1 MTRIAGAAFRAHRLR
16 LAVSVSLVSKL
27 TAAGSQLLVLPVV
40 VLALGEARYAAFLG
54 VTALVA
60 WIGPLGFGLLPALT
74 RALSEAAARHDPV
87 AERRLV
93 SFGLL
98 LTLGMAAV
106 LVGVTLWAA
115 GHVDIAALVGAGA
128 EVDPGEVTAGFVAAV
143 GTVSIHF
150 FAATSGAIRAGYQ
163 EVHWTSSW
171 TTLANLMIVVA
182 VFAADQLEP
191 DIAAFALAL
200 YAPITLCY
208 LADYIL
214 IFRSRPY
221 LWPPQ
226 IMFRADEHQLPHAS
240 LKGLLRTSAVTWA
253 VQLHNCIVLFASV
266 LLVAHLSTDAET
278 AAFGTVMR
286 VLLLFSGLVMVVI
299 FPLVPALSDAHVR
312 GEGSWIRLNYLRLMR
327 LTLTVAGA
335 VAVGLVL
342 AGPLAFRLWLHGE
355 VAISWPLCAGFG
367 AFFVVWMA
375 NTAAFNVLL
384 ALGKSHGC
392 GLSFLAEAVLATALA
407 ALLASRFGATGAVAG
422 LAIAGIATNGWL
434 LPLRLARVWREMAAA
449 PVPR

>member
-27 TAAGSQLLVLPVV
+27 VAAASALLVLPVV

-74 RALSEAAARHDPV
+74 RALSEAAARHDPI

-98 LTLGMAAV
+98 LTLAMAAI
-106 LVGVTLWAA
+106 LLACTLWAA
-115 GHVDIAALVGAGA
+115 GHLDIARLVGTGAG
-128 EVDPGEVTAGFVAAV
+128 VLPSEVTAGFVAAV

-163 EVHWTSSW
+163 EIHWTSSW
-171 TTLANLMIVVA
+171 TTLANLMVVVA
-182 VFAADQLEP
+182 VFAADHFAP
-191 DIAAFALAL
+191 DMAAFALAL
-200 YAPITLCY
+200 YLPITLCY
-208 LADYIL
+208 LADYLL

-221 LWPPQ
+221 LWPPL
-226 IMFRADEHQLPHAS
+226 ITFKADGHQLPHAS
-240 LKGLLRTSAVTWA
+240 IKGLLRTSAVTWG
-253 VQLHNCIVLFASV
+253 VQLHNCVVLFASV
-266 LLVAHLSTDAET
+266 LLVAHLSSDAET

-286 VLLLFSGLVMVVI
+286 VLLLGSGLITVVI
-299 FPLVPALSDAHVR
+299 FPLVPALSDAYVR
-312 GEGSWIRLNYLRLMR
+312 GEGAWIRLNYLRLMR
-327 LTLTVAGA
+327 LTLLFSGA
-335 VAVGLVL
+335 VAVALVV

-355 VAISWPLCAGFG
+355 VDISWPLCAGFG
-367 AFFVVWMA
+367 AFFIVWMA

-384 ALGKSHGC
+384 AVGHSRGC
-392 GLSFLAEAVLATALA
+392 GLSFIAEAVLAVALA
-407 ALLASRFGATGAVAG
+407 APLASSFGATGAIAG
-422 LAIAGIATNGWL
+422 LTLAGVATNGWL
-434 LPLRLARVWREMAAA
+434 LQLRLARLWREMAAA
-449 PVPR
+449 PTPR